1 MIAIGLLGLHV
12 LKPVELVLKKEVEQR
27 IAMETA
33 RKKSCVVKVYAQV
46 SSTIIYVLGT

>member
-12 LKPVELVLKKEVEQR
+12 LKPVVLKKEVEE
-27 IAMETA
+27 IIEMETA

-46 SSTIIYVLGT
+46 SSTIISIMY

>member
-12 LKPVELVLKKEVEQR
+12 LKPVELVLKKEVEEI

-46 SSTIIYVLGT
+46 SSTIISIMY